1 MNRRGKTFL
10 AFLALL
16 CSFQS
21 HGITGKT
28 DSLSYEIFL
37 NSKLLNDLKI
47 RTDFVPTVDIS
58 ANQLIMLASSDQFYL
73 LGWGGMVPFGKPS
86 KGEIS
91 SFAFAHDSSL
101 LVIRND
107 ELCYFDPDS
116 KLSMLYR
123 LPDKGMGISAGEK
136 LMFIYDRNKK
146 KDKKAVYAVAQGGK
160 YTKVLELPNAINEVV
175 ENGNSLILASGNSLF
190 DYNIQQKK
198 LKAITVM
205 PAGKEIRSVAFDRS
219 EGRIYFS
226 ADNKIYALKD
236 TSAAIISD
244 DFGGILKYSGKGLIV
259 FSPEKKIVARIVGIE
274 KEIKSMP
281 GINETAEKKKPEG
294 ILTNSSIA
302 DMAGASLSD
311 QMIIELI
318 RRSKVNF
325 DLSVDS
331 IVGLSQKGVSSGII
345 MEMKQAMKRQQ
356 NPTKNN

>member
-1 MNRRGKTFL
+1 MDKIGKTFL
-10 AFLALL
+10 AILALL
-16 CSFQS
+16 CSLQS
-21 HGITGKT
+21 HGVISKTG
-28 DSLSYEIFL
+28 SLTYEILL
-37 NSKLLNDLKI
+37 NSKLMNDLKI
-47 RTDFVPTVDIS
+47 RTDFVPTIDMS

-86 KGEIS
+86 KGDIS
-91 SFAFAHDSSL
+91 SFAFAPDSTL

-107 ELCYFDPDS
+107 ELCYFDPDG
-116 KLSMLYR
+116 KLAMLYR

-136 LMFIYDRNKK
+136 MMFIYDRNRK

-160 YTKVLELPNAINEVV
+160 YTKVLELPDAINEVI

-190 DYNIQQKK
+190 DYNIPLKK

-205 PAGKEIRSVAFDRS
+205 PEGKEIKSVAYDPS

-236 TSAAIISD
+236 TSAAIITD
-244 DFGGILKYSGKGLIV
+244 EFGGILKYSGKGLLV
-259 FSPEKKIVARIVGIE
+259 FSPEEKIVARVVGIE
-274 KEIKSMP
+274 MEIKNSS
-281 GINETAEKKKPEG
+281 GIKETADRKKQDG

-302 DMAGASLSD
+302 DMVSASLSE

-318 RRSKVNF
+318 RRSTVDF

-331 IVGLSQKGVSSGII
+331 IVGLSQKGVSSEII
-345 MEMKQAMKRQQ
+345 MEMKQAAKR
-356 NPTKNN
+356 